1 VIDIASRRA
10 APAAQSSPA
19 VGAASPAVD
28 LVQVR
33 EAWSSVVELTRARSI
48 SKASQLLTAEPLAID
63 GMTVVLGF
71 ADDFARSFWQDRER
85 PELERDLSSA
95 LGTAVRVKCVRQT
108 APETAVPATEDP
120 MLRAALE
127 TFRRPE
133 RILEVE

>member
-1 VIDIASRRA
+1 VIDIATRRA
-10 APAAQSSPA
+10 PVTEPAAPA

-28 LVQVR
+28 LAQVR
-33 EAWSSVVELTRARSI
+33 EAWNSVVEVTRARSI
-48 SKASQLLTAEPLAID
+48 SKASQLLSAEPLAID
-63 GMTVVLGF
+63 GTTVVLGF
-71 ADDFARSFWQDRER
+71 ANDFARSFWQDRER

-95 LGTAVRVKCVRQT
+95 LGTAVRVKCVKQT
-108 APETAVPATEDP
+108 TPETAPPATEDP